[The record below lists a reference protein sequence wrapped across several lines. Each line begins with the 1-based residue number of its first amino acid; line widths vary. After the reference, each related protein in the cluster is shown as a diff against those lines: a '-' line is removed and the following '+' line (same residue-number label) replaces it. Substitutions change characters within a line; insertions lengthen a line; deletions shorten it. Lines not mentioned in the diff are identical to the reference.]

1 MKYKLNDIIF
11 FVVGLA
17 LILISG
23 FRPIGLDRDS
33 INYAGMIYAGIND
46 SYELGRE
53 PAFILLQYINEVIFT
68 GSITTFFLLFAMVSI
83 GIKLH
88 AIKKISSS
96 PILSL

>member
-23 FRPIGLDRDS
+23 FIPIGLDRDS
-33 INYAGMIYAGIND
+33 INYAVMIYAVIND

-53 PAFILLQYINEVIFT
+53 PAFILLQY
-68 GSITTFFLLFAMVSI
+68 
-83 GIKLH
+83 
-88 AIKKISSS
+88 
-96 PILSL
+96 